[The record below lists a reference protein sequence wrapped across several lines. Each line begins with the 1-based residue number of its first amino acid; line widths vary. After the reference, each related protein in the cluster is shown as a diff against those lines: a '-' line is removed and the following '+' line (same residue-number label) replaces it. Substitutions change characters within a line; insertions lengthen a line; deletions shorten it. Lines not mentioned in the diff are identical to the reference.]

1 MAVRQ
6 RAAAGREG
14 RASGRAWP
22 KDRRSSICDPQM
34 HTAARPAACAWTAA
48 SRLNRLPDRL
58 SNAAARQQCLFRL
71 GSRRE
76 LRRRRMIAWRCYRL
90 LEGIVGGG
98 GLTQG

>member
-6 RAAAGREG
+6 QRRGRQG
-14 RASGRAWP
+14 RPSIRQGVP

-34 HTAARPAACAWTAA
+34 HHGRKTRSVRVDGCKPLEPAT
-48 SRLNRLPDRL
+48 DRL

-76 LRRRRMIAWRCYRL
+76 LRRRRMIAWRRYRL
-90 LEGIVGGG
+90 LGGIVGGG
-98 GLTQG
+98 LTQRG

>member
-1 MAVRQ
+1 MAIRQ
-6 RAAAGREG
+6 QRRGRQG
-14 RASGRAWP
+14 RPSIRQGVP

-58 SNAAARQQCLFRL
+58 SNATARQQCLFRL

-76 LRRRRMIAWRCYRL
+76 LRRRGRSA
-90 LEGIVGGG
+90 
-98 GLTQG
+98 